1 MIFIR
6 TASLLPQGKAH
17 GFSHHRMEE
26 RRGTYVKPFNVEML
40 NPPVVNTN
48 ASHEKQLF
56 TFFLHWIKFPGNTTY
71 ACMVFVDGNIAL
83 IPQCVI
89 EQTSYNQKENAEDA
103 ARNNNILHRLHAL
116 VQFRG

>member
-1 MIFIR
+1 
-6 TASLLPQGKAH
+6 
-17 GFSHHRMEE
+17 
-26 RRGTYVKPFNVEML
+26 ML
-40 NPPVVNTN
+40 NLPVVNTN

-56 TFFLHWIKFPGNTTY
+56 TFFLHWIKFPGNATY

-103 ARNNNILHRLHAL
+103 ARNNNILHLLHAL